1 ILNQILVLWIT
12 LITFIIASILLY
24 NDKETITIGLILLG
38 IGLDGF
44 VNLRLLGS
52 DIPADEFY
60 LMVREKGRDIGF
72 RIVYSMI
79 VVLII
84 VHYAYQQIFTGYVL
98 ITLLYTDYATLK
110 VSTVFL
116 FIKNTIKN

>member
-1 ILNQILVLWIT
+1 L
-12 LITFIIASILLY
+12 IIASILLY
-24 NDKETITIGLILLG
+24 NDQDTLAIGLILLG
-38 IGLDGF
+38 LGLDGF

-60 LMVREKGRDIGF
+60 LMLLEKGRDIGF

-84 VHYAYQQIFTGYVL
+84 VNYVYKSLFIVFVL
-98 ITLLYTDYATLK
+98 ITLLYTYYATTT
-110 VSTVFL
+110 VSTVFF
-116 FIKNTIKN
+116 FIKNTIKK